1 VTSRIIMR
9 GVASAALARASGR
22 ARAFTCAL
30 AAGLAGCAPAT
41 PAVTPAVT
49 PASPAR
55 SGAPKLVVRNNHDLA
70 YAGPLELPVALPDG
84 DYAGGGSRAMVRDGV
99 ARLFA
104 TVAPAS
110 ADTLRLGAP
119 LASDAAAHG
128 LELRPDGATLE
139 LRRGGA
145 AITRVELGL
154 LVIPDTTA
162 SVDDALRHFAP
173 LAITWRPLPDGRLA
187 GAAVQGDY
195 RVSLTAT
202 PWREGV
208 VDTRATLT
216 RIDGGNARAYVALV
230 RRVAGAGASA
240 AAAPTAARLR
250 YNGRVL
256 DTASSPDSW
265 SRDFWY
271 TRGVDWASW
280 NAGDANVTAISGF
293 TPVPTIRTA
302 KGAWAEGS
310 YFYVRERT
318 RAVGDAMFLVSEVA
332 GPNAEQ
338 AKSRYMPVTTYAPMP
353 RGDSLTVSW
362 RLALR
367 GAQPAAAARDA
378 SFEESQLFAFAGYR
392 RARASVATH
401 GAPSDTI
408 DIGVPAVAF
417 GTSYFPY
424 STFGENFDFYRS
436 PGTNQETWWPIATGS
451 WAQWRKFVP
460 RMQTDL
466 HIIRAM
472 GFEWVR
478 LHHLEL
484 LRQLESRE
492 AFAFLDWYMA
502 QARALG
508 LKVLVD
514 SEGPAEWIAAIVSR
528 YPDRVQRVEIE
539 NEILIGGVKPGD
551 AERWTALYR
560 ATKAASP
567 SADVFLTTAGN
578 HGQFE
583 RLRTLGVPFDRV
595 GLHAYKHGPEW
606 QESFSSHAL
615 GTGGYASSL
624 GMDATLGEFNWK
636 EYTRFSPE
644 RRAALV
650 RETYAQVL
658 APRALPELF
667 EFHFQETMSI
677 SPAISRSGVRHYE
690 PFFLDR
696 RLKPEGK
703 VLRDAIRRY
712 ARADAP
718 VRVLPIEIGEVRL
731 MSGRAEAGFRLR
743 NASGHPVTVRLSA
756 VAFDGLQPS
765 LLSPAEF
772 VLAPD
777 EVRDGRASLR
787 LPGDSLPGTYQW
799 FLRATYDAGEA
810 IGWGVAANP
819 GAPRAGAPVL
829 GDRVRY
835 PDGDDVLARL
845 DWERPIA
852 VTFGAKA
859 HWLEMEMAYLLGNTL
874 QAATGR
880 PVRISSAD
888 DLLPAH
894 ARDGLVVAVGTA
906 AANPLVAE
914 ASVPVPAAQGTE
926 ATGGVVALRTMG
938 GAQRLVI
945 TGATR
950 QAVEAAAM
958 DLMLRYWPQ
967 AKDAAL
973 RLTGSEPGQLLGH
986 RAGVTNP
993 DPP

>member
-1 VTSRIIMR
+1 MTSRIITR
-9 GVASAALARASGR
+9 GVASSATVRASGR

-30 AAGLAGCAPAT
+30 AAGLAGCASPT
-41 PAVTPAVT
+41 PAVTH
-49 PASPAR
+49 ASPAP
-55 SGAPKLVVRNNHDLA
+55 SGASLVVRNNHDLA

-84 DYAGGGSRAMVRDGV
+84 DYAGSGSRAMIRGGV

-104 TVAPAS
+104 ALAPAS
-110 ADTLRLGAP
+110 ADTLRLGGP
-119 LASDAAAHG
+119 QPSNVAAQG

-145 AITRVELGL
+145 AAARVELGL
-154 LVIPDTTA
+154 LVMADTTA
-162 SVDDALRHFAP
+162 SVDDALRRFAP
-173 LAITWRPLPDGRLA
+173 LAVRWRALPDGRLA

-195 RVSLTAT
+195 RVSLVAT

-216 RIDGGNARAYVALV
+216 RIGGGNERAYVALV
-230 RRVAGAGASA
+230 RRIGGAGA

-256 DTASSPDSW
+256 DVASSPDTW

-280 NAGDANVTAISGF
+280 NAGDANVTATSSF

-318 RAVGDAMFLVSEVA
+318 RAAGDAMFLVSEVA

-367 GAQPAAAARDA
+367 AAQPAAPGRDA

-392 RARASVATH
+392 RARSGAAT
-401 GAPSDTI
+401 GGGTGTRTATSDTV
-408 DIGVPAVAF
+408 DLGVPAVAF

-466 HIIRAM
+466 HVIRAM

-484 LRQLESRE
+484 LRQLEPRE

-624 GMDATLGEFNWK
+624 GLDATLGEFNWK

-690 PFFLDR
+690 PFSLDR
-696 RLKPEGK
+696 RLKPEGE

-712 ARADAP
+712 ARAGAP

-731 MSGRAEAGFRLR
+731 VSGRAEAGFRIR
-743 NASGHPVTVRLSA
+743 NASGRTMPVRLA
-756 VAFDGLQPS
+756 AFAFDGLQPS

-777 EVRDGRASLR
+777 EVREGRVSLL
-787 LPGDSLPGTYQW
+787 LPADSLPGTYQW
-799 FLRATYDAGEA
+799 FVRAAYDAGEA

-819 GAPRAGAPVL
+819 GVPRVAAPVL
-829 GDRVRY
+829 GDRVHY
-835 PDGDDVLARL
+835 PDGSDVLARL
-845 DWERPIA
+845 DWDRPIA

-888 DLLPAH
+888 DLLPGH
-894 ARDGLVVAVGTA
+894 ARDGLVIAVGTA
-906 AANPLVAE
+906 GANPLVAE
-914 ASVPVPAAQGTE
+914 ASVAVPAAQGTE
-926 ATGGVVALRTMG
+926 ATGGVVALRTIG
-938 GAQRLVI
+938 GAQRLVV

-973 RLTGSEPGQLLGH
+973 RLTGREPGQLLGH